1 MHRPQAVLIAACEQ
15 AGTGGRVMVHI
26 GGVET
31 RALMSQILDLM
42 RPGDILTHA
51 YSGAPN
57 LSGDFTNIIQDGS
70 LLPAACAANQPRFI
84 FDVGHAGRTLAS
96 PVTHVTLAPRR

>member
-1 MHRPQAVLIAACEQ
+1 LKRAIAACEK

-31 RALMSQILDLM
+31 RALMTGILDLL

-51 YSGAPN
+51 YTGAPN
-57 LSGDFTNIIQDGS
+57 LAGDFTNLVQDGR
-70 LLPAACAANQPRFI
+70 LLPAA
-84 FDVGHAGRTLAS
+84 L
-96 PVTHVTLAPRR
+96 